1 MSSHLD
7 PATLIG
13 PDEPMLPLEKA
24 ADMMGVPASKI
35 VHLVRDGKLI
45 ALRSAEGRVIPG
57 RYLDDDGRLN
67 RFVPGI
73 TALLKDGGYSDEEII
88 RHLFDNDDTLP
99 GRPIDCLHG
108 HLAREVM
115 RRAQAMAL

>member
-1 MSSHLD
+1 
-7 PATLIG
+7 
-13 PDEPMLPLEKA
+13 MLPLEKA

-35 VHLVRDGKLI
+35 VHMVRDGKLI
-45 ALRSAEGRVIPG
+45 ALKNSDGRVIPA
-57 RYLDDDGRLN
+57 RYLDDDGGLN
-67 RFVPGI
+67 KFVPGF
-73 TALLKDGGYSDEEII
+73 TALLKDGGYTDEEII
-88 RHLFDNDDTLP
+88 RHLFTDDETLP